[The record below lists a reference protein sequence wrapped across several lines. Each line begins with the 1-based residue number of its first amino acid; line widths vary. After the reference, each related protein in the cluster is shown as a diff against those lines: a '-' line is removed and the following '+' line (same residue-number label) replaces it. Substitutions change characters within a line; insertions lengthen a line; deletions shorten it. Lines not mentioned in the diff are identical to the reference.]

1 MSSFQ
6 EFSLADPV
14 LRAVADVGYE
24 APSPIQAASIP
35 PLLEGRDLVGQA
47 QTGTGKTAAFA
58 LPLLSRLDST
68 SNQPQILVLAPT
80 RELAIQVAEAFQT
93 YARHI
98 DGFRIL
104 PVYGGQGMDTQLR
117 GLKRG
122 VQVIVGTPGRV
133 IDHLKRKTLKLGN
146 LQALV
151 LDEADEM
158 LKMGFIDDV
167 EWILEQ
173 SPESR
178 QVALFSA
185 TLPDRI
191 RKIARKHLNDPVE
204 IKIKSKTSTVDTI
217 QQRYW
222 TVSGVNKLEA
232 LTRILEVDD
241 FDGMIIFVRTKN
253 ATVDLAEKL
262 EARGFSAS
270 ALNGDMNQNLREK
283 TIDRLKNKRLDILV
297 ATDVAARGLD
307 VERIS
312 HVVNYDIPYDTEAY
326 IHRIGRTGRAGRAG
340 HAILFVAPRETRM
353 LRTIERATKQ
363 PITQMQLPTR
373 KDIAERRIVQFK
385 EQLDQVLADTDR
397 LDDYAQV
404 ILDYVNERNAA
415 AAPSADGVDADSQA
429 SGADDTAANSEATL
443 SLERV
448 VGALTFLAQQ
458 ERPFQFKPDASKKPK
473 DAGKRSKSEDAQDKK
488 VEQAKKEK
496 NNKKE
501 KQAKDAASTDAVPP
515 EKAGKARSRV
525 ARDGEASESTGRGPR
540 ESLHEFE
547 MERFR
552 MAVGK
557 EHGVEPGHIVG
568 AIAGESG
575 LDSRYIGEIKLYDH
589 YSTVDLPEG
598 IPKEI
603 LKILKK
609 ARVLGRKLEL
619 SPELQAEPEFTTTVP
634 GRSAKEG
641 KAPRAAGKTRK
652 SSGAPAPARTKTKT
666 PKAKAGMKTRP
677 KTATSATS
685 GAKNKSKV
693 KKNAGAKAKPAGK
706 SKARAGVSVGAI
718 TKSAKSGT
726 AKKIRLKKKTTA
738 GRS

>member
-1 MSSFQ
+1 MSLFQ
-6 EFSLADPV
+6 DFSLADAV

-133 IDHLKRKTLKLGN
+133 IDHLKRKTLKLAN

-191 RKIARKHLNDPVE
+191 RKIARRHLNDPVE

-326 IHRIGRTGRAGRAG
+326 VHRIGRTGRAGREG

-373 KDIAERRIVQFK
+373 KNIAERRIVQFK

-404 ILDYVNERNAA
+404 ILDYVNERNALA
-415 AAPSADGVDADSQA
+415 ARNSESEQSAADSADSETAE
-429 SGADDTAANSEATL
+429 TAAKTPDQIEASAITL
-443 SLERV
+443 EQV

-458 ERPFQFKPDASKKPK
+458 ERPFQFKPDSSKKSK
-473 DAGKRSKSEDAQDKK
+473 DDGKRSKTESLKK
-488 VEQAKKEK
+488 KTKDEGTASANAAPPAKA
-496 NNKKE
+496 N
-501 KQAKDAASTDAVPP
+501 Q
-515 EKAGKARSRV
+515 ARSRV
-525 ARDGEASESTGRGPR
+525 ARDGDASESTGRGPR

-619 SPELQAEPEFTTTVP
+619 SPELQAEPESTTTVP
-634 GRSAKEG
+634 GQVAK
-641 KAPRAAGKTRK
+641 PRKPARKTAGTAARK
-652 SSGAPAPARTKTKT
+652 SPGVRTPAATRTKTKS

-677 KTATSATS
+677 KSAAAS
-685 GAKNKSKV
+685 GPGKPKT
-693 KKNAGAKAKPAGK
+693 KKKFGAKAKTAAK
-706 SKARAGVSVGAI
+706 AKARSGVSVGALAK
-718 TKSAKSGT
+718 TAKTTKSGT
-726 AKKIRLKKKTTA
+726 GKKIRLKKKTVA
-738 GRS
+738 GRG

>member
-6 EFSLADPV
+6 DFKLAEP
-14 LRAVADVGYE
+14 LLQAVADVGYE

-58 LPLLSRLDST
+58 LPLLSRLDS
-68 SNQPQILVLAPT
+68 NLNAPQILVLAPT

-98 DGFRIL
+98 KNFRIL

-133 IDHLKRKTLKLGN
+133 IDHLKRKTLKLN
-146 LQALV
+146 SLQALV

-185 TLPDRI
+185 TLPERI
-191 RKIARKHLNDPVE
+191 RNIARKHLNEPVE

-217 QQRYW
+217 TQRYW
-222 TVSGVNKLEA
+222 AVGGVHKLDA
-232 LTRILEVDD
+232 LTRILEVED

-253 ATVDLAEKL
+253 ATVELAEKL

-283 TIDRLKNKRLDILV
+283 TIDRLKKSTLDILV

-326 IHRIGRTGRAGRAG
+326 IHRVGRTGRAGRKG
-340 HAILFVAPRETRM
+340 VAILFVAPRETRM

-373 KDIAERRIVQFK
+373 KDIAERRIAQFK
-385 EQLDQVLADTDR
+385 EQLDQVLVGSEDLSYYSEVIQEYLREVNAAMSKPAVAETGDTD
-397 LDDYAQV
+397 
-404 ILDYVNERNAA
+404 EAA
-415 AAPSADGVDADSQA
+415 DPDADVA
-429 SGADDTAANSEATL
+429 SDGDAITKTAGAPALT
-443 SLERV
+443 LERIA
-448 VGALTFLAQQ
+448 GALTYLVQQ
-458 ERPFQFKPDASKKPK
+458 ERPFHAKKPES
-473 DAGKRSKSEDAQDKK
+473 RKSESRG
-488 VEQAKKEK
+488 K
-496 NNKKE
+496 NE
-501 KQAKDAASTDAVPP
+501 SKDRPDRSERIRSERPDRSGYSERPARP
-515 EKAGKARSRV
+515 ERPERSDRAERKPAARSMD
-525 ARDGEASESTGRGPR
+525 RDSGADSRPAAPHRPR
-540 ESLHEFE
+540 SSDNDAEFD
-547 MERFR
+547 MARFR
-552 MAVGK
+552 VAVGK
-557 EHGVEPGHIVG
+557 MHGAEPKHIVG
-568 AIAGESG
+568 AIANEAG
-575 LDSRYIGEIKLYDH
+575 LDSKYIGEIKLYDD
-589 YSTVDLPEG
+589 YSTVDLPDG

-603 LKILKK
+603 MSVLKK
-609 ARVLGRKLEL
+609 ARVMGQKLEL
-619 SPELQAEPEFTTTVP
+619 RPEGEGGLPAVP
-634 GRSAKEG
+634 K
-641 KAPRAAGKTRK
+641 RAAGSATRAAGPDKPARSTEKPRTK
-652 SSGAPAPARTKTKT
+652 SSERSAPPPAGRYPKDKTKK
-666 PKAKAGMKTRP
+666 PR
-677 KTATSATS
+677 TA
-685 GAKNKSKV
+685 KSK
-693 KKNAGAKAKPAGK
+693 
-706 SKARAGVSVGAI
+706 SGVGIRAI
-718 TKSAKSGT
+718 TKAAPK
-726 AKKIRLKKKTTA
+726 KKIRLKKKSA
-738 GRS
+738 AKKSV